1 MHAEQGIS
9 DSVKMHVTSA
19 LLASRVPFVAFIPLS
34 SFSFSPLR
42 ARFLR
47 LLVFFNRR
55 IPCSGSRLN
64 DERLFHPPVAF
75 SFFPS
80 SPSTDCFSVNY
91 IHYGY
96 LPLHPLCRES
106 KLKRSK
112 DLYICAKYRVFLSTR
127 KDARPIYLDISIRN
141 GKHIRSRLSLY
152 ARVLFRIFISIT

>member
-55 IPCSGSRLN
+55 ISCSGSRLN
-64 DERLFHPPVAF
+64 DERLFHSPAAF
-75 SFFPS
+75 SFFS
-80 SPSTDCFSVNY
+80 SPSSIDCFSVNY
-91 IHYGY
+91 IHHGY
-96 LPLHPLCRES
+96 LPLHPVSRES

-112 DLYICAKYRVFLSTR
+112 DPYIYAKYRAFLSTR
-127 KDARPIYLDISIRN
+127 KDAPPIYLDLSIQV
-141 GKHIRSRLSLY
+141 SL
-152 ARVLFRIFISIT
+152 LFRL